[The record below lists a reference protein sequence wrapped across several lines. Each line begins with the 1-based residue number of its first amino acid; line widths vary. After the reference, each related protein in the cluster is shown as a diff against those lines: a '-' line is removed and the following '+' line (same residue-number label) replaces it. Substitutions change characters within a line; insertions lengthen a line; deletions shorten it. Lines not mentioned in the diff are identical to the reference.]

1 MRVLPEL
8 RILMYH
14 SIADN
19 PKDIHAI
26 WPDEFDKQMAELS
39 QQSKRGEVKVVGL
52 MEGIRLL
59 REGKAWRGLM
69 AITFDDALRDFL
81 LNAVPVL
88 KKYDLPATMFVPTNY
103 IGGTAEWDSY
113 DKSKPIMTWDE
124 LAEVSSQG
132 FDIASHTLSHP
143 RLINCDSQQLDYE
156 LSYSMETIHSHIPNA
171 VPLLSYPGGF
181 YGKREMQAAEQAG
194 YVGCVGVSSRLANY
208 PWTNRFRLRRR
219 KWAQ

>member
-1 MRVLPEL
+1 
-8 RILMYH
+8 MYH

-26 WPDEFDKQMAELS
+26 PPAEFDKQMAALS
-39 QQSKRGEVKVVGL
+39 QQSKSVSVKIVSL
-52 MEGIRLL
+52 MDGMRLV
-59 REGKAWRGLM
+59 REGKAWQGLM

-81 LNAVPVL
+81 LNAVPIL

-103 IGGTAEWDSY
+103 IGGVAEWDSY
-113 DKSKPIMTWDE
+113 DKTKPIMTWDE
-124 LAEVSSQG
+124 LTEASKQG

-156 LSYSMETIHSHIPNA
+156 LSYSMETIRSHIPNV

-181 YGKREMQAAEQAG
+181 YGKREMLAAEKAG
-194 YVGCVGVSSRLANY
+194 YLGCVGVASRLANY